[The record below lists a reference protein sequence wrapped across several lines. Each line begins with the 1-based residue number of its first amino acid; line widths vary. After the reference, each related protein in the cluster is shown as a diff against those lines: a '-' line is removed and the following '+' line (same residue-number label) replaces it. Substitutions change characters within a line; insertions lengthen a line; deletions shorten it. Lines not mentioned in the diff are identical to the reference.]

1 MKDLL
6 NPEGAFFQFLS
17 RIGDLIILNFLFMI
31 CCIPVVTAGAAY
43 AALCKVCVD
52 MVYDQEAGVVKGFFQ
67 AFRENFKQA
76 TAVWIVEL
84 IVLVSL
90 VCDGLLM
97 ISYFPGS
104 KGMLILLGV
113 LAFLVLCVCTHMMPL
128 LIRYRNTLRQ
138 HLSNAMVLAVIRLP
152 RTVLMIAVSALPL
165 IIFILSVV
173 MGTTVFWDTLV
184 FWLAI
189 GFAVCAFIGMNLYKG
204 VYTKLEEAKK

>member
-6 NPEGAFFQFLS
+6 NPEGVFFQFLS

-43 AALCKVCVD
+43 AALCKVCMD
-52 MVYDQEAGVVKGFFQ
+52 MVYEQEAGIVKGFFL
-67 AFRENFKQA
+67 AFKENFKQA
-76 TAVWIVEL
+76 TLVWVAEL

-90 VCDGLLM
+90 VCDGLLV

-104 KGMLILLGV
+104 KAMLILLGV
-113 LAFLVLCVCTHMMPL
+113 LAFLVLCICTHMIPL

-152 RTVLMIAVSALPL
+152 RTVLMVLISALPL
-165 IIFILSVV
+165 IVFLLSAVTA
-173 MGTTVFWDTLV
+173 TTVFWDTLV

-189 GFAVCAFIGMNLYKG
+189 GLAVCAYLNMNIYKG

>member
-6 NPEGAFFQFLS
+6 NPEGVFFQFLS
-17 RIGDLIILNFLFMI
+17 RVGDLIILNFLFI
-31 CCIPVVTAGAAY
+31 VCCVPVVTAGAAY
-43 AALCKVCVD
+43 AALCKVCMD
-52 MVYDQEAGVVKGFFQ
+52 MIYEQEGGIFKGFFQ

-76 TAVWIVEL
+76 TIVWIVEL

-90 VCDGLLM
+90 VCDGMLVM
-97 ISYFPGS
+97 SYFPGS
-104 KGMLILLGV
+104 KAMYILLGV

-128 LIRYRNTLRQ
+128 LIRYQNGLRQ

-152 RTVLMIAVSALPL
+152 RTVLMIAISAMPL
-165 IIFILSVV
+165 IIFVLSVIQ
-173 MGTTVFWDTLV
+173 GTTVFWDTLV

-189 GFAVCAFIGMNLYKG
+189 GFAVCVFINMNLYKG